1 MRKYLLATLSV
12 AALSFASQTSFAAD
26 AAVEPL
32 AYDWSGFYVG
42 VTAGYGW
49 GDMEMFDDTVF
60 SSGEQDLE
68 GFVAG
73 GTLGYNYQMGSFLV
87 GLEGDISY
95 SDIDGTWGDQ
105 TNWNC
110 ADVCSGELDW
120 FGTARLRIG
129 LPMDSFL
136 PYVTGGLAVGGLQSD
151 MDVDTDF
158 SLDETEIGWTIGGGI
173 EAAVSESLTLKA
185 EVLYMDFGNTED
197 DGSAD
202 DFNIDSEFV
211 IGRVGL
217 NFQF

>member
-1 MRKYLLATLSV
+1 MRKFILATLSA
-12 AALSFASQTSFAAD
+12 AALGLVSQASFAAD
-26 AAVEPL
+26 VEVDPV
-32 AYDWSGFYVG
+32 AYDWSGLYVG

-49 GDMEMFDDTVF
+49 GDVQMFDDGAGT
-60 SSGEQDLE
+60 SGKQDVE

-73 GTLGYNYQMGSFLV
+73 GTLGYNYQMDSFLIGV
-87 GLEGDISY
+87 ETDLSF
-95 SDIDGTWGDQ
+95 SDIDGSWGDQ
-105 TNWNC
+105 PGWNC
-110 ADVCSGELDW
+110 ANVCTGELDW
-120 FGTARLRIG
+120 FGTARLRLG

-136 PYVTGGLAVGGLQSD
+136 PYVTGGLAIGGLQSD

-173 EAAVSESLTLKA
+173 EGAVSENLTLKA

-202 DFNIDSEFV
+202 DFNIDSDFV